1 MNVEDWLRQSGL
13 SGKKL
18 EHAVASAEEN
28 FVESIAELKAL
39 AADREQFNLVFPQG
53 MIRSVIL
60 KALDGGETN
69 GNSPPSQIS
78 HAAPPQQASAPANTK
93 GGLTLPPNKK
103 FHTFCSHKKTHTR
116 FGDSCEVRS

>member
-39 AADREQFNLVFPQG
+39 AATAGSLFLESL
-53 MIRSVIL
+53 
-60 KALDGGETN
+60 
-69 GNSPPSQIS
+69 
-78 HAAPPQQASAPANTK
+78 
-93 GGLTLPPNKK
+93 
-103 FHTFCSHKKTHTR
+103 CR
-116 FGDSCEVRS
+116 FLLRIA